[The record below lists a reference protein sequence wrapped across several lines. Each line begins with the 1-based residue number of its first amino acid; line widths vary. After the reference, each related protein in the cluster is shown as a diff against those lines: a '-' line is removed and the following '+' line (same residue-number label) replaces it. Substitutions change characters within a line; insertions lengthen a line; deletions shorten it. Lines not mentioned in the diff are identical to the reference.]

1 MSNKDIRHLLAE
13 LQGELQKTELDAE
26 TRSLVQKLDSDIH
39 SLLESGAISG
49 SKDSVLERAKQLESN
64 FATEHPA
71 AERFMREVID
81 TLARMGI

>member
-1 MSNKDIRHLLAE
+1 MAE

-39 SLLESGAISG
+39 SLLESGATG
-49 SKDSVLERAKQLESN
+49 ETGNSVLERAKQLESN